1 MVWGGGGDG
10 DDFDGDVAMGK
21 GWGTEGSELQ
31 SLIIYRIRAVYGV
44 LATKRAE
51 KGLRRIR
58 DDICID
64 KHMFYP

>member
-51 KGLRRIR
+51 RV
-58 DDICID
+58 
-64 KHMFYP
+64 